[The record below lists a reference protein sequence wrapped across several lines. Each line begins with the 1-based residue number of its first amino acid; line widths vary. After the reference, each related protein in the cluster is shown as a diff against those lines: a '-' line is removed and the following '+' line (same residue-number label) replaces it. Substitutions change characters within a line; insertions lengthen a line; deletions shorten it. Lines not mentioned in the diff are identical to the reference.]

1 MPHVSDH
8 VRADF
13 AQLRF
18 NLSGRGH
25 YIFRDG
31 RQMESP
37 QTCILGATMSSA
49 LFEVEGPLQTVGVSL
64 LPLGWHALT
73 GLDASEYVDSLFDAA
88 DLHPEFAELEN
99 TLRLIDDPQV
109 GVDRLWDFL
118 RRHFRRVNSA
128 HRAFVE
134 ATGQWLSGDGSP
146 RVETLIESTGL
157 SARQVARLTNRLYG
171 APPKLLARKYRA
183 LRVASL
189 IASSDDDW
197 LDIVGDLFYDQ
208 SHLIREL
215 KFFIGLT
222 PHRSELQSLMRISY
236 AVF

>member
-1 MPHVSDH
+1 
-8 VRADF
+8 
-13 AQLRF
+13 
-18 NLSGRGH
+18 
-25 YIFRDG
+25 
-31 RQMESP
+31 
-37 QTCILGATMSSA
+37 MSSA

-64 LPLGWHALT
+64 LPLGLHALT

-146 RVETLIESTGL
+146 RVETLIETTGL
-157 SARQVARLTNRLYG
+157 SARQVRSEEHT
-171 APPKLLARKYRA
+171 
-183 LRVASL
+183 
-189 IASSDDDW
+189 
-197 LDIVGDLFYDQ
+197 
-208 SHLIREL
+208 
-215 KFFIGLT
+215 
-222 PHRSELQSLMRISY
+222 SELQSLMRISY
-236 AVF
+236 AVFCLKKK

>member
-1 MPHVSDH
+1 
-8 VRADF
+8 
-13 AQLRF
+13 
-18 NLSGRGH
+18 
-25 YIFRDG
+25 
-31 RQMESP
+31 MESP

-128 HRAFVE
+128 RSEEGRVGKE
-134 ATGQWLSGDGSP
+134 CGSP
-146 RVETLIESTGL
+146 GRF
-157 SARQVARLTNRLYG
+157 RWWPYN
-171 APPKLLARKYRA
+171 
-183 LRVASL
+183 
-189 IASSDDDW
+189 
-197 LDIVGDLFYDQ
+197 
-208 SHLIREL
+208 
-215 KFFIGLT
+215 
-222 PHRSELQSLMRISY
+222 
-236 AVF
+236 

>member
-1 MPHVSDH
+1 
-8 VRADF
+8 
-13 AQLRF
+13 
-18 NLSGRGH
+18 
-25 YIFRDG
+25 
-31 RQMESP
+31 
-37 QTCILGATMSSA
+37 MSSA

-88 DLHPEFAELEN
+88 DLNPEFAELEN

-146 RVETLIESTGL
+146 RRSEEHT
-157 SARQVARLTNRLYG
+157 
-171 APPKLLARKYRA
+171 
-183 LRVASL
+183 
-189 IASSDDDW
+189 
-197 LDIVGDLFYDQ
+197 
-208 SHLIREL
+208 
-215 KFFIGLT
+215 
-222 PHRSELQSLMRISY
+222 SELQSLMRISY
-236 AVF
+236 AVFCLKNKNMH